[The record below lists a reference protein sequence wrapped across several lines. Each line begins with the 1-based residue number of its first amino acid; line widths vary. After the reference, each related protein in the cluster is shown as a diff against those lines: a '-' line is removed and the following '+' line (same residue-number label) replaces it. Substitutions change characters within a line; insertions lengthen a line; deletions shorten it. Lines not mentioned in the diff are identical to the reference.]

1 MEDKKNEIIDLGRL
15 TQEIRSHFPSLLI
28 ITLVTTIL
36 GTASSY
42 MFKKQFTSEAKLMPA
57 EAYDSNSGLSS
68 ALNLA
73 PILGNEQN
81 PELTTSL
88 EILMTKDF
96 FEELYKNESIKKDI
110 DTRNRNFISTLLF
123 GSNQETS
130 FDAAYRFFYSNRIG
144 VNFNDKKQILTLS
157 LTHPSPNSAREL
169 LAVFLKEFNKYSKS
183 RDVTKASRSV
193 DLIKNEIYKTQ
204 SPELKLVLS
213 NYLIQDLRKIQLS
226 EISEEYIF
234 ELIESPRIPE
244 RKSSPNRVLF
254 LFISFFVGL
263 FFSFLFLISRRK
275 D

>member
-15 TQEIRSHFPSLLI
+15 TQEIRSHFSSLLF

-144 VNFNDKKQILTLS
+144 VNFNDKKTN
-157 LTHPSPNSAREL
+157 THFVIDTPKPQFGKRVTGS
-169 LAVFLKEFNKYSKS
+169 FSKG
-183 RDVTKASRSV
+183 
-193 DLIKNEIYKTQ
+193 
-204 SPELKLVLS
+204 
-213 NYLIQDLRKIQLS
+213 IQ
-226 EISEEYIF
+226 
-234 ELIESPRIPE
+234 
-244 RKSSPNRVLF
+244 
-254 LFISFFVGL
+254 
-263 FFSFLFLISRRK
+263 
-275 D
+275 